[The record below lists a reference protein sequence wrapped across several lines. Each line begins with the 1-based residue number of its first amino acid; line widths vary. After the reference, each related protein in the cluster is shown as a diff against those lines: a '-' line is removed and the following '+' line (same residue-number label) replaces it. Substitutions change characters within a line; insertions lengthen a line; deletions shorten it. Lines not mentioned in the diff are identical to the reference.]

1 MKQLKAQ
8 HIGLITGGLMIVAS
22 LVSFYLL
29 KLPVESN
36 FQLMVYLI
44 FSAGIVWSLLN
55 SFTYDADKKS
65 FKDYFAVGF
74 KTFVIVALLMAVF
87 TYVFF
92 SIHTDFRD
100 AKIAEN
106 NKLILAEG
114 NHLPQ
119 EIEENSKQLKKLFL
133 PIMVSSAVFRYLIV
147 GALVSAVSAGFL
159 SNKKAKL
166 NQTS

>member
-8 HIGLITGGLMIVAS
+8 YIGLITGGLMIAAS
-22 LVSFYLL
+22 LFSFYVL

-36 FQLMVYLI
+36 FQLAVYLI
-44 FSAGIVWSLLN
+44 FSAGIVWSLIN
-55 SFTYDADKKS
+55 SFIFDADKKS
-65 FKDYFAVGF
+65 FKDYFSVGF
-74 KTFVIVALLMAVF
+74 KTFVIVALLMAVY
-87 TYVFF
+87 TYIFF

-106 NKLILAEG
+106 NQLILKEG

-119 EIEENSKQLKKLFL
+119 EIEENAKQLKKLFL

-147 GALVSAVSAGFL
+147 GALVSAVGAGFL
-159 SNKKAKL
+159 SNKKASENKAA
-166 NQTS
+166 